1 MEPQG
6 AWRVERVRAAED
18 VVLARTGEGALMR
31 RAAYGLARV
40 ATQILRERTGGVTGR
55 WVGLLVG

>member
-18 VVLARTGEGALMR
+18 VVLVRTGEAALMQ
-31 RAAYGLARV
+31 RAAYGLAKS
-40 ATQILRERTGGVTGR
+40 VT
-55 WVGLLVG
+55 VE